1 MKRMFIG
8 LLITPAIGAAGPPS
22 ELTTAQIRLRDVV
35 TTKLNQENLYARVAT
50 GIAAK
55 TRCSALLRLNT
66 INSEIALQKLRH
78 SVRGSELQELIDDA
92 VDKLSDVDSAVSEIQ
107 EKLDE

>member
-1 MKRMFIG
+1 MKWMFIG
-8 LLITPAIGAAGPPS
+8 LLIVSTISAAGPPS
-22 ELTTAQIRLRDVV
+22 ELTAAQIRLRDVI
-35 TTKLNQENLYARVAT
+35 TTKLNQKNLL
-50 GIAAK
+50 
-55 TRCSALLRLNT
+55 CSSGHRNSCQDALLSSVELNT

-92 VDKLSDVDSAVSEIQ
+92 VDKLGDVDSAVSEIQ